1 MNDDGDGD
9 GDDDDDDDVEKGQGK
24 ILNFENNSRNFRR
37 GNTRKGLRSYQKNPI
52 NFLIRE

>member
-9 GDDDDDDDVEKGQGK
+9 GDDDDDDVEKGQGK